1 MGFTQIK
8 TIRIKQSNP
17 IFVIIKERFFKD
29 YHSFLIK

>member
-8 TIRIKQSNP
+8 TIKTKQLNP
-17 IFVIIKERFFKD
+17 IFAIIKERFFKD